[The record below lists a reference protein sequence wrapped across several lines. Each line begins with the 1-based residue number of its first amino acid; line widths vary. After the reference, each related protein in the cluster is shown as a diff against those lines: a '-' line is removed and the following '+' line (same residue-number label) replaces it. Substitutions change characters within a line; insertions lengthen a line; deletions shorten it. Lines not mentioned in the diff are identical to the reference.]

1 MARKNAAASRN
12 ITQTERAYDALKRA
26 ILRAEIPEGVFL
38 SESEIIRRY
47 RIGRT
52 PFREACNRLHLEGLL
67 EAVPRRGYL
76 VPELSFHAVR
86 DLFEARLILEAAIA
100 EMAAVRAS
108 DADVQDLERIAE
120 LSHKPAPDPDEMVE
134 RNSRFHLQLAR
145 ITQNREMVRI
155 LGSILDQ
162 TRRLMYLELRSARPQ
177 TRQPLE
183 LHGAVISAIRK
194 RDPAAA
200 REAVLHDIT
209 EAQSATFG
217 RAPLPLE
224 RALAEA

>member
-1 MARKNAAASRN
+1 MARRN
-12 ITQTERAYDALKRA
+12 KQSPRTTQTERAYGALKRA

-38 SESEIIRRY
+38 SEAEIIERY
-47 RIGRT
+47 GIGRT

-100 EMAAVRAS
+100 ELAAVRAS
-108 DADVQDLERIAE
+108 EADIEELEGIAGVPVR
-120 LSHKPAPDPDEMVE
+120 KPGPDPEETVE
-134 RNSRFHLQLAR
+134 RNSRFHLRLAR
-145 ITQNREMVRI
+145 ITQNRELARI
-155 LGSILDQ
+155 LGGILDQ
-162 TRRLMYLELRSARPQ
+162 TRRLMYLELCSSRPHASA
-177 TRQPLE
+177 PLE
-183 LHGAVISAIRK
+183 LHRAVVSAIRK

-200 REAVLHDIT
+200 RKAVLRDIT

-224 RALAEA
+224 GALARG